1 MYSNGIDRVGPT
13 GVPGSKPTDPV
24 RRTDSAENEQT
35 SKAAQQ
41 SASSGVDRANISAN
55 AAEVAR
61 YQEMAELHREAYG
74 EVDRSEKLAEVRA
87 RIASGHYDKP
97 EVLDA
102 IAGKLTDES
111 ISTPAQGD
119 VNVVRARAQSG
130 FYDRPEVVD
139 KTAENMVRSVLP
151 NRDE

>member
-24 RRTDSAENEQT
+24 RRTDAAENEQT
-35 SKAAQQ
+35 SKAAKA
-41 SASSGVDRANISAN
+41 ASSGVDRASISAD

-74 EVDRSEKLAEVRA
+74 DVDRSGKLSEVRA

-111 ISTPAQGD
+111 ISAPAQGD
-119 VNVVRARAQSG
+119 VNVVRERAQSG